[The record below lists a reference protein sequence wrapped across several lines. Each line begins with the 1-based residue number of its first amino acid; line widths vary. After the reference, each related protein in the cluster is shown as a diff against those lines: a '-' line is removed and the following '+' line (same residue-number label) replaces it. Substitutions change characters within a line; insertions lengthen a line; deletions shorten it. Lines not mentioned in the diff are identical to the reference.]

1 MDVLK
6 DFVMEQPLSLVWT
19 EVVKKA
25 AEKMYGTPQNAAER
39 TSKQGPNRNTKK
51 WSADNGALSVKLNH
65 DRRVTFA
72 AARDDATV
80 LVAHVFN
87 SIHSLKQYDDY
98 SCVIGARKDIDPP
111 EYKIHKIRVH
121 GKTQDDVAD
130 QDDDDSESF
139 TCVCNVCGASF
150 GSANSNAF
158 KQHLASKKC
167 HLRHFGQAGA
177 APQYVVKQRRRG
189 DLERRSFLVHFNSFG
204 PSYEW
209 KSEKDVSV
217 KLIEDYEKLIK
228 EYDKLACPSGPA
240 APPINQSSRQR
251 IKPSISR
258 QLIKPPIIKPSSNL
272 NQAVINQV
280 VNLSSPRQGRARS
293 DADPP
298 KHKIQGRP

>member
-1 MDVLK
+1 M
-6 DFVMEQPLSLVWT
+6 SLVWT

-121 GKTQDDVAD
+121 GKTQEDVAD

-139 TCVCNVCGASF
+139 TCVCNVCGKSF
-150 GSANSNAF
+150 GSANSNAL

-217 KLIEDYEKLIK
+217 RLIEDYEKLIK
-228 EYDKLACPSGPA
+228 EYDKLASFRPHCA
-240 APPINQSSRQR
+240 THQL
-251 IKPSISR
+251 IKPSI
-258 QLIKPPIIKPSSNL
+258 IKPSGNL